1 MDILLT
7 LILILI
13 FLLMEGFFSG
23 SEIGVVSA
31 DQMKLRHDAAKGSR
45 GAKLALEMLK
55 KPEWLLSTTLVGTNI
70 AVVSNTTIVTALMIE
85 LFGEQNS
92 WFAIILVAPLIWIFG
107 EIVPKSIFQQRAN
120 TITPR
125 AIFLLRLFSYMFYP
139 ILTVFTLITRLL
151 TWSSGEQKTQNP
163 FILRE
168 EILTTLQMPVAE
180 GDIQPVEKDM
190 IQRIFSFSET
200 TAYEVMIPLIDVA
213 AIEQG
218 VTCGEAIALAHAE
231 AHIRLPVYAA
241 RVDKVVGVLNAL
253 ELLDVEPHKP
263 IKSFIRDVRFVPPS
277 KDISELLLDL
287 RKDGDTVAVVVDEFG
302 GAAGL
307 VTMEDIMEEVV
318 EEMED
323 EYDGDEKPA
332 QWVRKISKKDYIV
345 SARIEIDSLEEELGI
360 QLPKG
365 KYATLAGFLLEKSGE
380 IPAPGA
386 VIKRKGI
393 TFTIERSTPQAI
405 QEVRVRW

>member
-92 WFAIILVAPLIWIFG
+92 WLAIILVAPLIWIFG

-231 AHIRLPVYAA
+231 AHIRLPVYAE
-241 RVDKVVGVLNAL
+241 RVDKVMGVLNVL
-253 ELLDVEPHKP
+253 ELLDVKPHKP
-263 IKSFIRDVRFVPPS
+263 VKPFIREVRYVSSS
-277 KDISELLLDL
+277 KNINELLLDL

-307 VTMEDIMEEVV
+307 VTIEDIMEEVV
-318 EEMED
+318 E
-323 EYDGDEKPA
+323 
-332 QWVRKISKKDYIV
+332 KIE
-345 SARIEIDSLEEELGI
+345 RE
-360 QLPKG
+360 
-365 KYATLAGFLLEKSGE
+365 
-380 IPAPGA
+380 
-386 VIKRKGI
+386 I
-393 TFTIERSTPQAI
+393 TFTIERSTPQAS
-405 QEVRVRW
+405 QEVRVCW